1 MSDHEE
7 KAGAQ
12 AKSKIGPPPAGI
24 DFEQKPKM
32 PESENAKDA
41 EVIDDEKEAM
51 RREGLPNPADET
63 PEAEN
68 PRVAE
73 IESIIAAVR
82 H

>member
-7 KAGAQ
+7 KAERQ
-12 AKSKIGPPPAGI
+12 AKSKVEQPPAGI
-24 DFEQKPKM
+24 DFEHKPRM
-32 PESENAKDA
+32 PENDNAKNA
-41 EVIDDEKEAM
+41 EVIDDEKEAV